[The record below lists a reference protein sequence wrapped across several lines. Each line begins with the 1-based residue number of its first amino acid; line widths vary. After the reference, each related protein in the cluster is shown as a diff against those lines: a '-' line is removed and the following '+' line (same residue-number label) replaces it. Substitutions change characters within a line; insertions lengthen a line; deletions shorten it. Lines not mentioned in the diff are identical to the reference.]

1 MESQTLQVEATSQTE
16 DTEIISVEECKKYL
30 GKYQL
35 SDKRIVEIRDN
46 ITGIVDNLLNSY
58 LKDLR

>member
-1 MESQTLQVEATSQTE
+1 MESQALNTETNSLIE

-35 SDKRIVEIRDN
+35 SDQRIAEIRDS
-46 ITGIVDNLLNSY
+46 ITGIVDHLLNSY
-58 LKDLR
+58 LKDSR